1 MSDVQ
6 NARDPHEMLTP
17 QGLGPFFFI
26 PGDQAA
32 RLSVPATGPPHV
44 AKRVEPTCK
53 RVMFVAK
60 EAGERIA
67 WSRLTVPR
75 SRSPSSTSSAHLQDA
90 TVTRGMRTVPKESI
104 LCKAASVTLS
114 PPTIL

>member
-6 NARDPHEMLTP
+6 NARDPCEMPTP
-17 QGLGPFFFI
+17 QGLGPFLFI

-32 RLSVPATGPPHV
+32 RLSVPATGTPHM

-53 RVMFVAK
+53 RVLLVAK
-60 EAGERIA
+60 EGGERIA

-75 SRSPSSTSSAHLQDA
+75 SQIPSTSSAHLRDA

-104 LCKAASVTLS
+104 LSKAALVTLS